1 MTMETTSAA
10 ELDAKDP
17 LASVRDRFSLPDG
30 VIYLDGNSL
39 GALPVGLAE
48 RLDRVIRHE
57 WGNRLIRSWNEA
69 NWYEL
74 PLRVGDR
81 IAPLLGVGAGEV
93 VVGDSTSVSL
103 FRALAAAVQLRPDRQ
118 VVVTERGNFPTDLY
132 ILHGL
137 RQLLPNLEVRFWNES
152 EPLVNSLRGAAVL
165 MLTHVDYRT
174 GRIRDMRGLSAA
186 AHEAGALTVWDLS
199 HSTGIL
205 DLDIDRDGADFA
217 IGCGYK
223 YLNGGP
229 GAPSFTWVA
238 PALVDVASQPLSGW
252 FGHKDPFAF
261 VPDFEAASGIQRFLT
276 GTQQVLSL
284 ASLDEALN
292 VWEDV
297 SMHDVRKK
305 STAQTERFIAG
316 VERECDGHGLAL
328 LSPRNS
334 AERGGQVSFEHAEGY
349 RIMQA
354 LISRGV
360 IGDFRAPN
368 ILRFGFSPLYV
379 SFADI
384 DRAIEILAEIMRTE
398 TWRQPQFAAK
408 RTVT

>member
-1 MTMETTSAA
+1 MTVETTSAA

-17 LASVRDRFSLPDG
+17 LASLRGRFSLPGG

-103 FRALAAAVQLRPDRQ
+103 FRVLAAAAQLRPDRQ

-132 ILHGL
+132 ILDGL
-137 RQLLPNLEVRFWNES
+137 RQLMPHLEVRFWNES

-174 GRIRDMRGLSAA
+174 GRIRDMRSLSAA

-217 IGCGYK
+217 VGCGYK

-261 VPDFEAASGIQRFLT
+261 VPGFEAASGIQRFLT

-305 STAQTERFIAG
+305 SIAQTERFIAG
-316 VERECDGHGLAL
+316 VERECDGRGLAL

-334 AERGGQVSFEHAEGY
+334 EVRGGQVSFEHEEGY
-349 RIMQA
+349 RITQA

-368 ILRFGFSPLYV
+368 VLRFGFSPLYV

-384 DRAIEILAEIMRTE
+384 DRAVDILAEIMRSE
-398 TWRQPQFAAK
+398 SWKQPQFAAK
-408 RTVT
+408 QTVT

>member
-1 MTMETTSAA
+1 MTVETTSAA
-10 ELDAKDP
+10 ELDEKDP
-17 LASVRDRFSLPDG
+17 LASVRGRFSLPGG

-103 FRALAAAVQLRPDRQ
+103 FRVLAAAAQLRPDRQ

-132 ILHGL
+132 ILDGL
-137 RQLLPNLEVRFWNES
+137 RQLMPHLEVRFWNES

-174 GRIRDMRGLSAA
+174 GRIRDMRSLSAA

-217 IGCGYK
+217 VGCGYK

-261 VPDFEAASGIQRFLT
+261 VPGFEAASGIQRFLT

-305 STAQTERFIAG
+305 SIAQTERFIAG
-316 VERECDGHGLAL
+316 VERECDGRGLAL

-334 AERGGQVSFEHAEGY
+334 EVRGGQVSFEHEEGY

-368 ILRFGFSPLYV
+368 VLRFGFSPLYV

-384 DRAIEILAEIMRTE
+384 DRAVDILAEIMRSE
-398 TWRQPQFAAK
+398 SWKQPQFAAK
-408 RTVT
+408 QTVT

>member
-1 MTMETTSAA
+1 MTVETTSAA

-17 LASVRDRFSLPDG
+17 LASVRGRFSLPGG

-103 FRALAAAVQLRPDRQ
+103 FRVLAAAAQLRPDRQ

-132 ILHGL
+132 ILDGL
-137 RQLLPNLEVRFWNES
+137 RQLMPHLEVRFWNES

-174 GRIRDMRGLSAA
+174 GRIRDMRSLSAA

-217 IGCGYK
+217 VGCGYK

-261 VPDFEAASGIQRFLT
+261 VPGFEAASGIQRFLT

-305 STAQTERFIAG
+305 SIAQTERFIAG
-316 VERECDGHGLAL
+316 VERECDGRGLAL

-334 AERGGQVSFEHAEGY
+334 EVRGGQVSFEHEEGY

-368 ILRFGFSPLYV
+368 VLRFGFSPLYV

-384 DRAIEILAEIMRTE
+384 DRAVDILAEIMRSE
-398 TWRQPQFAAK
+398 SWKQPQFAAK
-408 RTVT
+408 QTVT

>member
-48 RLDRVIRHE
+48 QLDRVIRHE

-103 FRALAAAVQLRPDRQ
+103 FRVLAAAVQLRPDRQ

>member
-1 MTMETTSAA
+1 MTNETPSAA
-10 ELDAKDP
+10 ELDAADP
-17 LASVRDRFSLPDG
+17 LAPVRSRFSLPEG

-48 RLDRVIRHE
+48 RLDQVIRHE

-74 PLRVGDR
+74 PRHVGDR
-81 IAPLLGVGAGEV
+81 IAPLIGVGAGEV

-103 FRALAAAVQLRPDRQ
+103 FRVLAAAVRLRPDRQ
-118 VVVTERGNFPTDLY
+118 IVVTERGNFPTDLY
-132 ILHGL
+132 ILEGL
-137 RQLLPNLEVRFWNES
+137 RQLMPDLEIRFWNEGES
-152 EPLVNSLRGAAVL
+152 PEDSLRGAGVL

-174 GRIRDMRGLSAA
+174 GRIRDMRGLSTA

-229 GAPSFTWVA
+229 GAPSFTWVS
-238 PALVDVASQPLSGW
+238 PELVKVAEQPLSGW

-284 ASLDEALN
+284 AALDEALN
-292 VWEDV
+292 VWEGV
-297 SMHDVRKK
+297 SMREVRKK
-305 STAQTERFIAG
+305 SVMQTERFIAG
-316 VERECDGHGLAL
+316 VERSCSGYGLAL
-328 LSPRNS
+328 LSPRAS
-334 AERGGQVSFEHAEGY
+334 GERGGQVSFTHDEGY

-384 DRAIEILAEIMRTE
+384 DRAVEILAEILRTE

>member
-1 MTMETTSAA
+1 MVYERTSAA
-10 ELDAKDP
+10 ELDAADP
-17 LASVRDRFSLPDG
+17 LASIRRRFSLPEG

-39 GALPVGLAE
+39 GALPLGLAE

-57 WGNRLIRSWNEA
+57 WGTRLIRSWNEA
-69 NWYEL
+69 NWYRL
-74 PLRVGDR
+74 PQHVGDR

-103 FRALAAAVQLRPDRQ
+103 FRVLAAALQMRSDRQ

-132 ILHGL
+132 ILDGL
-137 RQLLPNLEVRFWNES
+137 RQLMPNLEVRFWNEA
-152 EPLVNSLRGAAVL
+152 EPVEDDLRGAGVL

-174 GRIRDMRGLSAA
+174 GRIRDMHGLSAA

-238 PALVDVASQPLSGW
+238 PALVDEVSQPLSGW

-261 VPDFEAASGIQRFLT
+261 VPDFDAAPGIRRFLT

-284 ASLDEALN
+284 ASLDEALD
-292 VWEDV
+292 VWDEI
-297 SMHDVRKK
+297 SLRDVREK
-305 STAQTERFIAG
+305 SVAQTERFIAG
-316 VERECDGHGLAL
+316 VERECDGHGLTL
-328 LSPRNS
+328 LSPRTS
-334 AERGGQVSFEHAEGY
+334 AERGGQVSFGHEEGY

-354 LISRGV
+354 LIDRGV

-368 ILRFGFSPLYV
+368 VLRFGFSPLYV

-384 DRAIEILAEIMRTE
+384 DRAVGILAEIMHEE
-398 TWRQPQFAAK
+398 TWRQPQFAA
-408 RTVT
+408 RQTVT

>member
-1 MTMETTSAA
+1 MTVETTSAA
-10 ELDAKDP
+10 ELDEKDP
-17 LASVRDRFSLPDG
+17 LASVRGRFSLPGG

-103 FRALAAAVQLRPDRQ
+103 FRVLAAAAQLRPDRQ

-132 ILHGL
+132 ILDGL
-137 RQLLPNLEVRFWNES
+137 RQLMPHLEVRFWNES

-174 GRIRDMRGLSAA
+174 GRIRDMRSLSAA

-217 IGCGYK
+217 VGCGYK

-261 VPDFEAASGIQRFLT
+261 VPGFEAASGIQRFLT

-305 STAQTERFIAG
+305 SIAQTERFIAG
-316 VERECDGHGLAL
+316 VERECDGRGLAL

-334 AERGGQVSFEHAEGY
+334 EVRGGQVSFEHEEGY

-368 ILRFGFSPLYV
+368 VLRFGFSPLYV

-384 DRAIEILAEIMRTE
+384 DRAVDILAEIMRSE
-398 TWRQPQFAAK
+398 SWKQPQLAAK
-408 RTVT
+408 QTVT

>member
-1 MTMETTSAA
+1 
-10 ELDAKDP
+10 
-17 LASVRDRFSLPDG
+17 
-30 VIYLDGNSL
+30 
-39 GALPVGLAE
+39 
-48 RLDRVIRHE
+48 
-57 WGNRLIRSWNEA
+57 
-69 NWYEL
+69 
-74 PLRVGDR
+74 
-81 IAPLLGVGAGEV
+81 
-93 VVGDSTSVSL
+93 
-103 FRALAAAVQLRPDRQ
+103 
-118 VVVTERGNFPTDLY
+118 
-132 ILHGL
+132 
-137 RQLLPNLEVRFWNES
+137 
-152 EPLVNSLRGAAVL
+152 
-165 MLTHVDYRT
+165 
-174 GRIRDMRGLSAA
+174 MRGLSAA

>member
-1 MTMETTSAA
+1 MTVETTSAA

-17 LASVRDRFSLPDG
+17 LASLRGRFSLPG
-30 VIYLDGNSL
+30 SVIYLDGNSL

-103 FRALAAAVQLRPDRQ
+103 FRVLAAAAQLRPDRQ

-132 ILHGL
+132 ILDGL
-137 RQLLPNLEVRFWNES
+137 RQLMPHLEVRFWNES

-174 GRIRDMRGLSAA
+174 GRIRDMRSLSAA

-217 IGCGYK
+217 VGCGYK

-261 VPDFEAASGIQRFLT
+261 VPGFEAASGIQRFLT

-305 STAQTERFIAG
+305 SIAQTERFIAG
-316 VERECDGHGLAL
+316 VERECDGRGLAL

-334 AERGGQVSFEHAEGY
+334 EVRGGQVSFEHEEGY

-368 ILRFGFSPLYV
+368 VLRFGFSPLYV

-384 DRAIEILAEIMRTE
+384 DRAVDILAEIMRSE
-398 TWRQPQFAAK
+398 SWKQPQFAAK
-408 RTVT
+408 QTVT

>member
-1 MTMETTSAA
+1 MTVETTSAA

-17 LASVRDRFSLPDG
+17 LASLRGHFSLPGG

-69 NWYEL
+69 KWYEL

-103 FRALAAAVQLRPDRQ
+103 FRVLAAAAQLRPDRQ

-132 ILHGL
+132 ILDGL
-137 RQLLPNLEVRFWNES
+137 RQLMPHLEVRFWNES

-174 GRIRDMRGLSAA
+174 GRIRDMRSLSAA

-217 IGCGYK
+217 VGCGYK

-261 VPDFEAASGIQRFLT
+261 VPGFEAASGIQRFLT

-305 STAQTERFIAG
+305 SIAQTERFIAG
-316 VERECDGHGLAL
+316 VERECDGRGLAL

-334 AERGGQVSFEHAEGY
+334 EVRGGQVSFEHEEGY

-368 ILRFGFSPLYV
+368 VLRFGFSPLYV

-384 DRAIEILAEIMRTE
+384 DRAVDILAEIMRSE
-398 TWRQPQFAAK
+398 SWKQPQFAAK
-408 RTVT
+408 QTVT